1 MSVHVSSG
9 ADPRQLDAMR
19 GRIRCLMAIRGQT
32 QSTLGK
38 LMGLSQSTISLV
50 LSGRR
55 GFTATTEVGNFAS
68 ALGVPASTIE
78 RGTPWP
84 D

>member
-1 MSVHVSSG
+1 MS
-9 ADPRQLDAMR
+9 QQNAMR

-32 QSTLGK
+32 QSTLGER
-38 LMGLSQSTISLV
+38 MGLSQSTISLV

-55 GFTATTEVGNFAS
+55 GFSATTDVMHFAD
-68 ALGVPASTIE
+68 ALEVPASTIE
-78 RGTPWP
+78 QGTPWP